1 MYKYLVFDFDG
12 TLIDSNYLIDRTIRA
27 TSENILEKEVSQEV
41 IDSIWGKVL
50 TEQMEEL
57 DPSRVEELCNFYSAY
72 YREHRD
78 EHTTIF
84 EGILEMLEE
93 LHKTCKMG
101 IVTNK
106 GTSGLEHGLDLF
118 NMKNYFEIAL
128 SKTDVVMKKPHPEG
142 LYKVMEHFDAK
153 PEEVLFIGD
162 SIHDIE
168 CGQNAG
174 VDTILVAWT
183 VMDLEK
189 LKKENPT
196 YIVNTPEEII
206 DIAKNNKTPD

>member
-50 TEQMEEL
+50 TEQMAEL
-57 DPSRVEELCNFYSAY
+57 DPGRVEELCNFYSAY

-84 EGILEMLEE
+84 EGILEMLEA

-142 LYKVMEHFDAK
+142 LYKVMEHFNAK

-206 DIAKNNKTPD
+206 DIAKNNKTPS